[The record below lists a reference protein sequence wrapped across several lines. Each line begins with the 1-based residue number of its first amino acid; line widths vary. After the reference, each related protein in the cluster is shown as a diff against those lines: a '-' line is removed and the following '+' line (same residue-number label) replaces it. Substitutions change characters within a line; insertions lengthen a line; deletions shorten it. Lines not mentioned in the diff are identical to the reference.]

1 MCQVTDPTPPLAVL
15 RRRTL
20 LRSGVALGVGAFV
33 VTAAACNRGPTP
45 AQITA
50 EGLLPLADAAVVD
63 ELSAR
68 ALAPRFPDYTAAL
81 NVIADQRGQ
90 HARALRE
97 EITRLD
103 REIAGRIVTTATSSA
118 TPGGTST
125 APSSTSASAQ
135 SASAQS
141 APAGTL
147 AELRTALRTSARTA
161 AAAAVALQGYSAG
174 LSGSV
179 SAAVTTMV
187 EVQLR

>member
-97 EITRLD
+97 EIMRLD

-125 APSSTSASAQ
+125 APAST

-147 AELRTALRTSARTA
+147 DELRTALRTSARTA